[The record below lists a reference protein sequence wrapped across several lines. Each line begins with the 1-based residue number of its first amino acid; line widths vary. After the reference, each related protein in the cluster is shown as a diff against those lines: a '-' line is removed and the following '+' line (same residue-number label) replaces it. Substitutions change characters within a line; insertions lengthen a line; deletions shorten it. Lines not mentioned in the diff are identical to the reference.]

1 MQFHQYKK
9 MIKLYNKTIKQYNLD
24 QQEET
29 NNQSTNQIN
38 KMRDLQHI
46 REEPKQGELIK
57 ISNLLENQNHL
68 TSTLSIE
75 IQLLT

>member
-57 ISNLLENQNHL
+57 ISNLSENQNHL

-75 IQLLT
+75 I

>member
-1 MQFHQYKK
+1 MLIMQFHQYKK

-75 IQLLT
+75 I